1 MLLKDL
7 IAPDCCVNIFW
18 KCFQRRKIVQQCK
31 VPSSVLSLHWNGSV
45 GEIPIQNSHLS
56 FFAISYKKIIFSFQM
71 NTLFEHFVLH
81 ISASIEQTF
90 FSWPLRLSS
99 KKKVLFFNCQF
110 FSFGN
115 LWHPV
120 FLSDHIKIKKVS
132 WRNPS
137 SNVQRRIFFRYNIH
151 LTRKIPWGLE

>member
-1 MLLKDL
+1 MFSNAKYPLLCLACIGMAVWVKFLFRTHTLAFLQFLTKKLFFPFKWIHYLSILFCIFQHQLNRHFFLDL
-7 IAPDCCVNIFW
+7 WGYHP
-18 KCFQRRKIVQQCK
+18 
-31 VPSSVLSLHWNGSV
+31 
-45 GEIPIQNSHLS
+45 
-56 FFAISYKKIIFSFQM
+56 
-71 NTLFEHFVLH
+71 
-81 ISASIEQTF
+81 
-90 FSWPLRLSS
+90 
-99 KKKVLFFNCQF
+99 KKKSFFNCQF
-110 FSFGN
+110 FSFEN